1 MKLTA
6 ENNIR
11 QPTRGEPGN
20 TMDACALFAREL
32 GDYYSAPPRDI
43 APWEQE
49 LHRLRERH
57 PGDSEFRHKARGYA
71 FMAEHCPVHVFRH
84 GPFFFELNT
93 GRART
98 DLGTGGLGGWLK
110 RSPFGTALH
119 ASSREWLAPCEQ
131 SGLSVGWPVL
141 DDNHHTVSYEKALRV
156 GLRGVIAEAE
166 RELARASIGAERD
179 FLEAAIAGNQALI
192 RIAGR
197 FAAEAERLVA
207 AEPDPVIRA
216 RLQQV
221 ATTARRVPAEPADSF
236 HEALCVIL
244 FIFYVL
250 PSVEGN
256 GLSVFGHVDRLLSPF
271 YGRDLAAGRLTPDEA
286 ADLISLFLV
295 ISDARYGMRSSASP
309 WHVGTNGTL
318 TVGGC
323 DREGA
328 PVFNA
333 LTRLLIEQHRAL
345 RLIDPKLNARIT
357 PRHPP
362 EYFELLAQTVA
373 DGGNVLAIFNDDV
386 VIPANAEM
394 GKAIED
400 ARLYVGGGCQE
411 NVLEN
416 CEVNSRAT
424 IYLNLAQVFLMGF
437 FPEKWAFF
445 FERAGFGPER
455 YEGCASYADL
465 HAAFLRN
472 LHAVV
477 AAHAEERNRTE
488 REGVRYNP
496 CPLHSSLLDD
506 CLARRADMMAGGCR
520 YSFGSVSLTG
530 IGTVIDSL
538 QGVKTAVYDRRLV
551 SLAELG
557 ERLAAN
563 FEGQE
568 AFRQFLIRQAPKFG
582 QETEEARD
590 FSRRVFAD
598 VAQAA
603 SDMPNS
609 RGGRYEASLFSFR
622 SFTHFGA
629 ATGATPDGRRAGE
642 LLSPGMAPSPLAL
655 GAECSIGQV
664 LSTLE
669 PLDLTRYPVVAVL
682 DVTLPNALGGIP
694 AFAIVAVIRRFLAS
708 GGSVLQVN
716 CVDAEALRDARR
728 HPERHPDLV
737 VRVSG
742 YSSVF
747 VRLAEPIQDEI
758 ISRSVSSIR
767 GATP

>member
-1 MKLTA
+1 MGDC
-6 ENNIR
+6 E
-11 QPTRGEPGN
+11 
-20 TMDACALFAREL
+20 LFTREL
-32 GDYYSAPPRDI
+32 EAYYSAPPLDI
-43 APWEQE
+43 GPWEQE
-49 LHRLRERH
+49 LHRLREQHR
-57 PGDSEFRHKARGYA
+57 GDSEFRHKARGYA

-93 GRART
+93 GRDRT
-98 DLGTGGLGGWLK
+98 DLGAGGLGGWLR
-110 RSPFGTALH
+110 RSPFGTALC
-119 ASSREWLAPCEQ
+119 ASSCEWLAPCSE
-131 SGLSVGWPVL
+131 SGLSIGWPVL
-141 DDNHHTVSYEKALRV
+141 DDNHHTVSYEKVLRV

-166 RELARASIGAERD
+166 REQARASTAAERD

-192 RIAGR
+192 RMAGR
-197 FAAEAERLVA
+197 FAAEAERLA
-207 AEPDPVIRA
+207 ASDPDPVIRA

-221 ATTARRVPAEPADSF
+221 AATARRVPAEPAESF

-244 FIFYVL
+244 FLFHVL
-250 PSVEGN
+250 PSIEGN
-256 GLSVFGHVDRLLSPF
+256 GLSVFGHVDRLLGPF
-271 YGRDLAAGRLTPDEA
+271 YERDLAAGRLTPEQA
-286 ADLISLFLV
+286 AELISLFLV
-295 ISDARYGMRSSASP
+295 ISDARYGMRNVASP

-323 DREGA
+323 NRDGA
-328 PVFNA
+328 PIFNGV
-333 LTRLLIEQHRAL
+333 TRLLIERHRAL
-345 RLIDPKLNARIT
+345 RLIDPKVNARIS

-362 EYFELLAQTVA
+362 EYFELLARTVA

-386 VIPANAEM
+386 VIRANTEM
-394 GKAIED
+394 GKSMED

-416 CEVNSRAT
+416 GEINSRAT

-445 FERAGFGPER
+445 FARAGFR
-455 YEGCASYADL
+455 AALYEGCASYEDL

-472 LHAVV
+472 LNAVV
-477 AAHAEERNRTE
+477 AAHADERNRTE

-496 CPLHSSLLDD
+496 CPLHSSMLDD
-506 CLARRADMMAGGCR
+506 CLARRTDMMAGGCR

-530 IGTVIDSL
+530 IGTVVDSL
-538 QGVKTAVYDRRLV
+538 LGVKTAVYERRLL

-568 AFRQFLIRQAPKFG
+568 PFRQFLLRQAPKFG
-582 QETEEARD
+582 QETEAARD

-603 SDMPNS
+603 SGMPNS

-622 SFTHFGA
+622 SFTHFGT

-642 LLSPGMAPSPLAL
+642 FLSPGMSPSPLAL

-664 LSTLE
+664 LSALE

-682 DVTLPNALGGIP
+682 DVTLPVAAGGIP

-708 GGSVLQVN
+708 GGSVLQIN
-716 CVDAEALRDARR
+716 CVDPEMLREARC

-758 ISRSVSSIR
+758 IARSVSSIPE
-767 GATP
+767 ATP